1 MEEGGKMC
9 CWQEMFVFV
18 SVQLQYDDNKTG
30 KCWASRFRWL
40 SIYDHDTNE
49 KVQRW
54 QKQAKNISVAETTRI
69 MHMELGYTSNL
80 RHSEVALMMK
90 LWFEPFPP
98 GLWFATPPTSSS
110 SSRCKKGKDWSCKE
124 SEFLLLLGRLS
135 STKNIK
141 HRWRW
146 YFAWCWINTGVNK
159 LKNEKSLKLKDALS
173 WRQILCYD

>member
-30 KCWASRFRWL
+30 KCWASRFQWL
-40 SIYDHDTNE
+40 SIYDDNTKE

-80 RHSEVALMMK
+80 RQSEVALMMK
-90 LWFEPFPP
+90 LWFELNHFHQVCGLLPLPP
-98 GLWFATPPTSSS
+98 HLLHL
-110 SSRCKKGKDWSCKE
+110 KKGEDWSCKE

-135 STKNIK
+135 TTKNIK
-141 HRWRW
+141 HRGRW
-146 YFAWCWINTGVNK
+146 YFAWCWISTGVNK
-159 LKNEKSLKLKDALS
+159 SKSFFKLKDALS